1 MILGQDV
8 YNFANQIV
16 IKKGTVLDER
26 TITKLHR
33 FEIPQ
38 FMIEEEVLSIQE
50 VNSYHRSSYSE
61 RIQNSPE
68 FKKFQ
73 EDYDT
78 EVLGFQNMISCV
90 VEKNQKIDCEALYLS
105 LIHI

>member
-1 MILGQDV
+1 MDKSRLCPGMILGQDV

-50 VNSYHRSSYSE
+50 ANSYHRSIRNGYRTVRSLRSFR
-61 RIQNSPE
+61 RIMTQR
-68 FKKFQ
+68 
-73 EDYDT
+73 
-78 EVLGFQNMISCV
+78 C
-90 VEKNQKIDCEALYLS
+90 
-105 LIHI
+105 

>member
-50 VNSYHRSSYSE
+50 GQFVSS
-61 RIQNSPE
+61 
-68 FKKFQ
+68 FLLFGT
-73 EDYDT
+73 DT
-78 EVLGFQNMISCV
+78 EQSGV
-90 VEKNQKIDCEALYLS
+90 
-105 LIHI
+105 

>member
-1 MILGQDV
+1 MDKARLCPGMILGQDV

-50 VNSYHRSSYSE
+50 ANSYHRSSYSE

-78 EVLGFQNMISCV
+78 EVLGFQNMNDQLCHREES
-90 VEKNQKIDCEALYLS
+90 ED
-105 LIHI
+105 